1 MAPMAGPCWC
11 GSPNGGSDAWCI
23 RAAVL
28 PGLLYGLSCISRGCF
43 LYPPSMPAV
52 CGLYQLY
59 WLWMLSGC
67 CWAYLLAQACSS
79 AKAPGAHICTTSL
92 TPPGATQP
100 RISPECHQKAN
111 GGGGGETG
119 QGWAC
124 LQISCWKSKS
134 WWCCFVSYWLVG
146 HLSSWLVTFG

>member
-23 RAAVL
+23 HMAVL
-28 PGLLYGLSCISRGCF
+28 PGPLYSLSCISRGCF

-111 GGGGGETG
+111 GGGRGDRAGLGLPANLLLEIKVVVVLL
-119 QGWAC
+119 C
-124 LQISCWKSKS
+124 ELLVS
-134 WWCCFVSYWLVG
+134 WSLI
-146 HLSSWLVTFG
+146 